1 MFFMKKKVKEPELLE
16 KKNILLN
23 CNENSKEEVIRK
35 VGKMLVD
42 TGYVEESYID
52 GMLKREETFATNI
65 GNEIAI
71 PHGVE
76 EAKRAVKKSGIAV
89 MVIPDGVVWND
100 GEKVKL
106 IIGIAG
112 VGDEHLEILGN
123 IAENFS
129 TMEEVE
135 KLVASND
142 VDYIY
147 DKFTK
152 RE

>member
-1 MFFMKKKVKEPELLE
+1 ML
-16 KKNILLN
+16 ILAR
-23 CNENSKEEVIRK
+23 SDAR
-35 VGKMLVD
+35 
-42 TGYVEESYID
+42 
-52 GMLKREETFATNI
+52 A
-65 GNEIAI
+65 